1 MSLAKNSRLPTGI
14 LVLLTA
20 QIFCAVF
27 FLSDVIDDFRA
38 YGSSALY
45 DWHMQIETASAV
57 FLWMA
62 ILFEIRLLF
71 ALLRRNAH
79 LEHNLSVAQAAMHDV
94 IQVHFESW
102 NLTPSEQDVATF
114 MVKGLSISEI
124 AELRGSAEGTV
135 KAHLH
140 AIYRKSGTHN
150 RGEVLSLLIDSLMED
165 TPDPQPTTQTTT

>member
-1 MSLAKNSRLPTGI
+1 MSLAPKSKIPTGI
-14 LVLLTA
+14 IVLLAA

-38 YGSSALY
+38 YGSSALG

-57 FLWMA
+57 FLWAA

-71 ALLRRNAH
+71 VLLRRNTH
-79 LEHNLSVAQAAMHDV
+79 LEHNLSIAQAAMHDV
-94 IQVHFESW
+94 IQAHFESW
-102 NLTPSEQDVATF
+102 GLTPSEQDVATF

-124 AELRGSAEGTV
+124 AALRGSAEGTI
-135 KAHLH
+135 KAHMH
-140 AIYRKSGTHN
+140 AIYRKSGTRN

-165 TPDPQPTTQTTT
+165 SPEQQAST